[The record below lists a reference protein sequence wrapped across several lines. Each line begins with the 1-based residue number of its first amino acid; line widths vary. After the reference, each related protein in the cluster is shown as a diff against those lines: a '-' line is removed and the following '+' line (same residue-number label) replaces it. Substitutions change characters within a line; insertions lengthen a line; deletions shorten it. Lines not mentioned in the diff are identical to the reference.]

1 MRGGIKPVILDIV
14 PEEARVVIENCWKKQ
29 EERPTIDEV
38 IHEMEQWKTETWWC
52 VCSGNNRIQE

>member
-1 MRGGIKPVILDIV
+1 MILDIV

-52 VCSGNNRIQE
+52 VCSGNIRIQE